1 MRIPSR
7 THNTAHPQTSGAAG
21 AWLHNKQVTG
31 GSGLVGQGVQA
42 VVRADGH
49 KPNEKWVFVGSKDG
63 DLRSLEATRAIFEK
77 HKPTHVLHLAA
88 FVGGLFRNLKYK
100 VCRTAIHCFV
110 RQRSP
115 CL

>member
-1 MRIPSR
+1 M
-7 THNTAHPQTSGAAG
+7 
-21 AWLHNKQVTG
+21 
-31 GSGLVGQGVQA
+31 
-42 VVRADGH
+42 RADGH